1 MPYIILLA
9 IVIFL
14 VIYLKMEVSKNYT
27 KMKVWISRYRKQV
40 IAALGVI
47 GLIWFTKFTIILIV
61 VCVITYF
68 YRKLMREKR
77 VEEWE
82 KRNVDP
88 VEYRVLDKNIEKIA
102 ELIGVNDKNKS
113 DYKFYA
119 SNMPYGRANAFLNYF
134 QRDLMNEEIYYF
146 SAIPSENENEV
157 REYGL
162 AITGSGIFIASQAN
176 STKGKT
182 KQLLFSGFNSAEYDS
197 NTDSLL
203 VENIVRYGSGIEKT
217 KVKGNELTVPLTY
230 VVKAMSMLEQNDIPC
245 ALFTNNVIYSDVQK
259 NINEAENH
267 LKQELNMEHMKQ
279 NMGNV
284 GTIAGAS
291 ERQKIYSEMGNDMN
305 MRQGHG
311 YGAEYGNKTVDR
323 ILGKKVEGVQEK
335 ENGHHKLNGADKIV
349 NGQKVQTKYC
359 KSAADTYRAGFKDS
373 SHDYSGQLR
382 EVPRDQYDEIR
393 RMLQKDIDDG
403 KMNGIKPGT
412 PAENF
417 LKKGYFS
424 YLQSR
429 RIAAAGSIE
438 SVSVD
443 LANGVITSMTSA
455 SISAIIIFASGIWQ
469 GKDVKEAAKDG
480 IEIAGRV
487 IGKSA
492 IIYTITMQV
501 NRTHIWNY
509 ALNDTMTNPINTV
522 SEKVAGNIAESSLA
536 KSSIGKKIHLD
547 SIDSQKLTNGVV
559 TVAVVFGP
567 DICKACM
574 GKISVKQ
581 LAKNATAGAAGIAG
595 MVIGNA
601 VTAGN
606 PLGGMVGGAVGG
618 AVGKKV
624 MDNFIEDDAVAMF
637 RVMKEEFLNVVMS
650 SYLSQEEFE
659 EVARRTIWDKKVSK
673 ELQNM
678 YKKSKKGEHR
688 AYANSL
694 IEEVVIDVLKN
705 RKKITN
711 EMWNEGQQLLGV

>member
-1 MPYIILLA
+1 MPYIILLV

-47 GLIWFTKFTIILIV
+47 GLICFTKFTIILIV

-102 ELIGVNDKNKS
+102 ELIGVNDKNKR

-119 SNMPYGRANAFLNYF
+119 SNMPYGRVNAFLNYF

-203 VENIVRYGSGIEKT
+203 VENIVRCGSGIEKT
-217 KVKGNELTVPLTY
+217 KVKGNEFTVPLTY
-230 VVKAMSMLEQNDIPC
+230 VVKVMSMLEQNDIPC

-424 YLQSR
+424 YLQSC

-480 IEIAGRV
+480 IETAGRV

-501 NRTHIWNY
+501 NRTNIWNY
-509 ALNDTMTNPINTV
+509 ALNDTM
-522 SEKVAGNIAESSLA
+522 G
-536 KSSIGKKIHLD
+536 
-547 SIDSQKLTNGVV
+547 
-559 TVAVVFGP
+559 
-567 DICKACM
+567 
-574 GKISVKQ
+574 
-581 LAKNATAGAAGIAG
+581 
-595 MVIGNA
+595 
-601 VTAGN
+601 
-606 PLGGMVGGAVGG
+606 
-618 AVGKKV
+618 
-624 MDNFIEDDAVAMF
+624 
-637 RVMKEEFLNVVMS
+637 
-650 SYLSQEEFE
+650 
-659 EVARRTIWDKKVSK
+659 
-673 ELQNM
+673 
-678 YKKSKKGEHR
+678 
-688 AYANSL
+688 
-694 IEEVVIDVLKN
+694 
-705 RKKITN
+705 
-711 EMWNEGQQLLGV
+711 

>member
-47 GLIWFTKFTIILIV
+47 GLICFTKFTIILIV

-68 YRKLMREKR
+68 YRKFMREKR

-203 VENIVRYGSGIEKT
+203 VENIVRCGSGIEKT

-279 NMGNV
+279 NMGNI

-424 YLQSR
+424 YL
-429 RIAAAGSIE
+429 
-438 SVSVD
+438 
-443 LANGVITSMTSA
+443 
-455 SISAIIIFASGIWQ
+455 
-469 GKDVKEAAKDG
+469 
-480 IEIAGRV
+480 
-487 IGKSA
+487 
-492 IIYTITMQV
+492 
-501 NRTHIWNY
+501 
-509 ALNDTMTNPINTV
+509 
-522 SEKVAGNIAESSLA
+522 
-536 KSSIGKKIHLD
+536 
-547 SIDSQKLTNGVV
+547 
-559 TVAVVFGP
+559 
-567 DICKACM
+567 
-574 GKISVKQ
+574 
-581 LAKNATAGAAGIAG
+581 
-595 MVIGNA
+595 
-601 VTAGN
+601 
-606 PLGGMVGGAVGG
+606 
-618 AVGKKV
+618 
-624 MDNFIEDDAVAMF
+624 
-637 RVMKEEFLNVVMS
+637 
-650 SYLSQEEFE
+650 
-659 EVARRTIWDKKVSK
+659 
-673 ELQNM
+673 
-678 YKKSKKGEHR
+678 
-688 AYANSL
+688 
-694 IEEVVIDVLKN
+694 
-705 RKKITN
+705 
-711 EMWNEGQQLLGV
+711 

>member
-14 VIYLKMEVSKNYT
+14 VIYLKREVPKNYT
-27 KMKVWISRYRKQV
+27 KMKVWISRYRKQI
-40 IAALGVI
+40 IAVLGVI

-68 YRKLMREKR
+68 YRKLMCEKR

-82 KRNVDP
+82 KRNVTP

-182 KQLLFSGFNSAEYDS
+182 KQLLFSGFNSAEYDN
-197 NTDSLL
+197 NTDTLS

-230 VVKAMSMLEQNDIPC
+230 VVKAMSMLEQDDIPC
-245 ALFTNNVIYSDVQK
+245 ALFTNNVIYSDIQK
-259 NINEAENH
+259 NTNEAENH

-393 RMLQKDIDDG
+393 KMLQKDIDDG

-480 IEIAGRV
+480 IETAGRV

-501 NRTHIWNY
+501 NRTNIWNY
-509 ALNDTMTNPINTV
+509 ALNDTMANPINTV

-567 DICKACM
+567 DICKVCM

-711 EMWNEGQQLLGV
+711 EMWNEGQKLLGA

>member
-1 MPYIILLA
+1 
-9 IVIFL
+9 
-14 VIYLKMEVSKNYT
+14 
-27 KMKVWISRYRKQV
+27 
-40 IAALGVI
+40 
-47 GLIWFTKFTIILIV
+47 
-61 VCVITYF
+61 
-68 YRKLMREKR
+68 
-77 VEEWE
+77 
-82 KRNVDP
+82 
-88 VEYRVLDKNIEKIA
+88 
-102 ELIGVNDKNKS
+102 
-113 DYKFYA
+113 
-119 SNMPYGRANAFLNYF
+119 MPYGQSNAFLNYF

-203 VENIVRYGSGIEKT
+203 VENIVRCGSGIEKT

-424 YLQSR
+424 YL
-429 RIAAAGSIE
+429 
-438 SVSVD
+438 
-443 LANGVITSMTSA
+443 
-455 SISAIIIFASGIWQ
+455 
-469 GKDVKEAAKDG
+469 
-480 IEIAGRV
+480 
-487 IGKSA
+487 
-492 IIYTITMQV
+492 
-501 NRTHIWNY
+501 
-509 ALNDTMTNPINTV
+509 
-522 SEKVAGNIAESSLA
+522 
-536 KSSIGKKIHLD
+536 
-547 SIDSQKLTNGVV
+547 
-559 TVAVVFGP
+559 
-567 DICKACM
+567 
-574 GKISVKQ
+574 
-581 LAKNATAGAAGIAG
+581 
-595 MVIGNA
+595 
-601 VTAGN
+601 
-606 PLGGMVGGAVGG
+606 
-618 AVGKKV
+618 
-624 MDNFIEDDAVAMF
+624 
-637 RVMKEEFLNVVMS
+637 
-650 SYLSQEEFE
+650 
-659 EVARRTIWDKKVSK
+659 
-673 ELQNM
+673 
-678 YKKSKKGEHR
+678 
-688 AYANSL
+688 
-694 IEEVVIDVLKN
+694 
-705 RKKITN
+705 
-711 EMWNEGQQLLGV
+711 

>member
-47 GLIWFTKFTIILIV
+47 GLICFTKFTIILIV

-146 SAIPSENENEV
+146 SAIPSENENQV

-203 VENIVRYGSGIEKT
+203 VENIVRCGSGIEKT

-412 PAENF
+412 PTENF

-480 IEIAGRV
+480 IETAGRV

-501 NRTHIWNY
+501 NRTNIWNY
-509 ALNDTMTNPINTV
+509 ALNDTMANPINTV

-567 DICKACM
+567 DICKARM

-595 MVIGNA
+595 MVIGNV

-711 EMWNEGQQLLGV
+711 EMWNEGQKLLGA

>member
-14 VIYLKMEVSKNYT
+14 IFYLKRTVPKNYA
-27 KMKVWISRYRKQV
+27 KVKKWIYKYQKQV
-40 IAALGVI
+40 IGVLLVI
-47 GLIWFTKFTIILIV
+47 GLIWFRTYTIVLIA
-61 VCVITYF
+61 CCLIYYF
-68 YRKLMREKR
+68 YCKFMREKR
-77 VEEWE
+77 VGEWE
-82 KRNVDP
+82 KRNIESI
-88 VEYRVLDKNIEKIA
+88 EYRVLDKNIEKVA
-102 ELIGVNDKNKS
+102 ELIAFNDKNKS
-113 DYKFYA
+113 EYKFNA
-119 SNMPYGRANAFLNYF
+119 SNIPYGRANAFLNYF
-134 QRDLMNEEIYYF
+134 QRDLINEDIYYF

-157 REYGL
+157 REYGF

-176 STKGKT
+176 SKKGKT
-182 KQLLFSGFNSAEYDS
+182 KQLLFSGFNNAEYDS
-197 NTDSLL
+197 NTDTLS
-203 VENIVRYGSGIEKT
+203 VENIVRYGSGMEKT
-217 KVKGNELTVPLTY
+217 KVKGNEISVPLTCI
-230 VVKAMSMLEQNDIPC
+230 ANALTMLGQVDIPC
-245 ALFTNNVIYSDVQK
+245 ALFVNKVSYSDAQK
-259 NINEAENH
+259 SVNEAEKH
-267 LKQELNMEHMKQ
+267 LNQELNMEHMKQ

-284 GTIAGAS
+284 GTLAGAS

-323 ILGKKVEGVQEK
+323 VLGKKVEGVQEK

-359 KSAADTYRAGFKDS
+359 KSAADTYRARFKDGT
-373 SHDYSGQLR
+373 HDYSGQLI

-393 RMLQKDIDDG
+393 NKLQKDIDAGNMDG
-403 KMNGIKPGT
+403 IAPGT
-412 PAENF
+412 PAEKF

-424 YLQSR
+424 YKQSY
-429 RIAAAGSIE
+429 RIAASGSVE
-438 SVSVD
+438 SITVD
-443 LANGVITSMTSA
+443 IANGVMTSMTSA
-455 SISAIIIFASGIWQ
+455 SISAIIIFASGVWQ

-480 IEIAGRV
+480 IETAGRV
-487 IGKSA
+487 IGKAA

-501 NRTHIWNY
+501 SRKNIWNY
-509 ALNDTMTNPINTV
+509 ALQDTMQNPINTV
-522 SEKVAGNIAESSLA
+522 SEKIASNIAESSLA

-711 EMWNEGQQLLGV
+711 EMWNEGQKLLGA

>member
-47 GLIWFTKFTIILIV
+47 GLICFTKFTIILIV

-146 SAIPSENENEV
+146 SAIPSENENQV

-203 VENIVRYGSGIEKT
+203 VENIVRCGSGIEKT

-480 IEIAGRV
+480 IETAGRV

-501 NRTHIWNY
+501 NRTNIWNY
-509 ALNDTMTNPINTV
+509 ALNDTMANPINTV

-567 DICKACM
+567 DICKARM

-595 MVIGNA
+595 MVIGNV

-711 EMWNEGQQLLGV
+711 EMWNEGQKLLGA

>member
-9 IVIFL
+9 IAIFL
-14 VIYLKMEVSKNYT
+14 LFYLKREVPKNYT
-27 KMKVWISRYRKQV
+27 KIKVWISKYRKQV
-40 IAALGVI
+40 LGVLGVV

-61 VCVITYF
+61 ACIITYF
-68 YRKLMREKR
+68 YRTFMREKR

-82 KRNVDP
+82 KRNVKP
-88 VEYRVLDKNIEKIA
+88 IEYRVLDKKIEKIA

-146 SAIPSENENEV
+146 SAIPSTNENEV
-157 REYGL
+157 REYGF

-182 KQLLFSGFNSAEYDS
+182 KQLLFSGFSNAVYDN
-197 NTDSLL
+197 NTDTLL
-203 VENIVRYGSGIEKT
+203 VENIVRYGSGIKRT
-217 KVKGNELTVPLTY
+217 RVKGNELNVPLPCIANALT
-230 VVKAMSMLEQNDIPC
+230 MLKQDNIPC
-245 ALFTNNVIYSDVQK
+245 ALFVNKVAYPDAQK
-259 NINEAENH
+259 SVNDAEEH
-267 LKQELNMEHMKQ
+267 LNQELNMEHMKQ

-284 GTIAGAS
+284 GTIVGAS

-393 RMLQKDIDDG
+393 KMLQKDIDDG
-403 KMNGIKPGT
+403 KMDGIKPGT

-480 IEIAGRV
+480 IETAGRV

-501 NRTHIWNY
+501 NRTNIWNY
-509 ALNDTMTNPINTV
+509 ALNDTMANPINTV

-694 IEEVVIDVLKN
+694 IEEVVGDVLKN

-711 EMWNEGQQLLGV
+711 EMWNEGQQLLGA

>member
-1 MPYIILLA
+1 
-9 IVIFL
+9 
-14 VIYLKMEVSKNYT
+14 
-27 KMKVWISRYRKQV
+27 MKVWISRYRKQV

-47 GLIWFTKFTIILIV
+47 GLICFTKFTIILIV

-146 SAIPSENENEV
+146 SAIPSENENQV

-203 VENIVRYGSGIEKT
+203 VENIVRCGSGIEKT

-480 IEIAGRV
+480 IETAGRV

-501 NRTHIWNY
+501 NRTNIWNY
-509 ALNDTMTNPINTV
+509 ALNDTMANPINTV

-567 DICKACM
+567 DICKARM

-595 MVIGNA
+595 MVIGNV

-711 EMWNEGQQLLGV
+711 EMWNEGQKLLGA

>member
-480 IEIAGRV
+480 IETAGRV

>member
-47 GLIWFTKFTIILIV
+47 GLICFTKFTIILIV

-146 SAIPSENENEV
+146 SAIPSENENQV

-203 VENIVRYGSGIEKT
+203 VENIVRCGSGIEKT

-480 IEIAGRV
+480 IETAGRV

-501 NRTHIWNY
+501 NRTNIWNY
-509 ALNDTMTNPINTV
+509 ALNDTMANPINTV

-567 DICKACM
+567 DICKARM

-581 LAKNATAGAAGIAG
+581 LAKNATAGAAAIAG
-595 MVIGNA
+595 MVIGNV

-711 EMWNEGQQLLGV
+711 EMWNEGQKLLGA

>member
-1 MPYIILLA
+1 MPYIILLV

-47 GLIWFTKFTIILIV
+47 GLICFTKFTIILIV

-102 ELIGVNDKNKS
+102 ELIGVNDKNKR

-119 SNMPYGRANAFLNYF
+119 SNMPYGRVNAFLNYF

-203 VENIVRYGSGIEKT
+203 VENIVRCGSGIEKT
-217 KVKGNELTVPLTY
+217 KVKGNEFTVPLTY
-230 VVKAMSMLEQNDIPC
+230 VVKVMSMLEQNDIPC

-424 YLQSR
+424 YLQSC

-480 IEIAGRV
+480 IETAGRV

-501 NRTHIWNY
+501 NRTNIWNY
-509 ALNDTMTNPINTV
+509 ALNDTMANPINTV

-606 PLGGMVGGAVGG
+606 PLGGMVGGVVGG

-688 AYANSL
+688 ANSL
-694 IEEVVIDVLKN
+694 IEEVVVDVLKN

>member
-1 MPYIILLA
+1 
-9 IVIFL
+9 
-14 VIYLKMEVSKNYT
+14 
-27 KMKVWISRYRKQV
+27 
-40 IAALGVI
+40 
-47 GLIWFTKFTIILIV
+47 
-61 VCVITYF
+61 
-68 YRKLMREKR
+68 
-77 VEEWE
+77 
-82 KRNVDP
+82 
-88 VEYRVLDKNIEKIA
+88 
-102 ELIGVNDKNKS
+102 
-113 DYKFYA
+113 
-119 SNMPYGRANAFLNYF
+119 
-134 QRDLMNEEIYYF
+134 
-146 SAIPSENENEV
+146 
-157 REYGL
+157 
-162 AITGSGIFIASQAN
+162 
-176 STKGKT
+176 
-182 KQLLFSGFNSAEYDS
+182 
-197 NTDSLL
+197 
-203 VENIVRYGSGIEKT
+203 
-217 KVKGNELTVPLTY
+217 
-230 VVKAMSMLEQNDIPC
+230 
-245 ALFTNNVIYSDVQK
+245 
-259 NINEAENH
+259 
-267 LKQELNMEHMKQ
+267 
-279 NMGNV
+279 
-284 GTIAGAS
+284 
-291 ERQKIYSEMGNDMN
+291 MN

-393 RMLQKDIDDG
+393 KMLQKDIDDG

-480 IEIAGRV
+480 IETAGRV

-501 NRTHIWNY
+501 NRTNIWNY
-509 ALNDTMTNPINTV
+509 ALNDTMANPINTV